1 MKIDILSIAEKYPG
15 QGVYSATSD
24 HKYILKKYS
33 DYTIYENKILG
44 NYDVLHIHTLN
55 IKSFFSLL
63 KNKKNSFCVIS
74 AHIVPNSLKGSIKF
88 NKLWLP
94 FFNRYLKY
102 FYNSSDCILAVSEE
116 TKNELIKDLK
126 INPNKIVIFRNF
138 VIKELFLTKPEEK
151 DTQKSYLRKKYG
163 YNDDDFII
171 LGAGQI
177 QPRKGITDFVETAKR
192 LKNMKFIWAG
202 GMPFK
207 HLTEHYDEMNKL
219 IKKAPNNVNFTGTIN
234 REKMIDYY
242 SLSDIFFFPSF
253 HETFGLVVIE
263 AAGSGLPL
271 VLRDLPVYKQ
281 IFSPNYLSGNSIED
295 FVEII
300 KKLNINKEL
309 YAEYEKKS
317 YQLFENYSDEKAFIK
332 LKNIYEEG
340 IKQKIHTGGKNVR
353 G

>member
-1 MKIDILSIAEKYPG
+1 MKINILSIAEKYPG
-15 QGVYSATSD
+15 QGVYSATLD

-44 NYDVLHIHTLN
+44 DYDVLHIHTLN
-55 IKSFFSLL
+55 IKSFLSLL
-63 KNKKNSFCVIS
+63 KNKKKSFCVIS

-102 FYNSSDCILAVSEE
+102 FYNSSDCILAVSDE
-116 TKNELIKDLK
+116 TKNELIKDLR
-126 INPNKIVIFRNF
+126 INPNKILVFRNF

-151 DTQKSYLRKKYG
+151 HIQKSYLRKKYG

-207 HLTEHYDEMNKL
+207 QFTEGYEEMNRL
-219 IKKAPNNVNFTGTIN
+219 IKKAPNNVNFTGSIY

-242 SLSDIFFFPSF
+242 SLSDIFFLPSF

-281 IFSPNYLSGNSIED
+281 IFSPNYLSGNSVED

-309 YAEYEKKS
+309 YDEYEKKS

-340 IKQKIHTGGKNVR
+340 IKQKIHSGGKNVR
-353 G
+353 R

>member
-1 MKIDILSIAEKYPG
+1 MKINILSIAEKYPG
-15 QGVYSATSD
+15 QGVYSATLD

-44 NYDVLHIHTLN
+44 DYDVLHIHTLN
-55 IKSFFSLL
+55 IKSFLSLL
-63 KNKKNSFCVIS
+63 KNKKKSFCVIS

-102 FYNSSDCILAVSEE
+102 FYNSSDCILAVSDE
-116 TKNELIKDLK
+116 TKNELIKDLR
-126 INPNKIVIFRNF
+126 INPNKILVFRNF

-151 DTQKSYLRKKYG
+151 HTQKSYLRKKYG

-207 HLTEHYDEMNKL
+207 QFTEGYEEMNRL
-219 IKKAPNNVNFTGTIN
+219 IKKAPNNVNFTGSIY

-242 SLSDIFFFPSF
+242 SLSDIFFLPSF

-281 IFSPNYLSGNSIED
+281 IFSPNYLSGNSVED

-309 YAEYEKKS
+309 YDEYEKKS

-340 IKQKIHTGGKNVR
+340 IKQKIHSGGKNVR
-353 G
+353 R

>member
-1 MKIDILSIAEKYPG
+1 MKINILSIAEKYPG
-15 QGVYSATSD
+15 QGVYSATLD

-55 IKSFFSLL
+55 IKSFLSLL
-63 KNKKNSFCVIS
+63 KNKKKSFCVIS

-116 TKNELIKDLK
+116 TKNELIKDLQ
-126 INPNKIVIFRNF
+126 INPNKIVVFRNF
-138 VIKELFLTKPEEK
+138 VIKELFFTKPEEK
-151 DTQKSYLRKKYG
+151 YNKKSYLRKKHG

-192 LKNMKFIWAG
+192 LQNMKFIWTG

-207 HLTEHYDEMNKL
+207 QFTEGYEEMNIL

-242 SLSDIFFFPSF
+242 SLSDIFFSPSF

-281 IFSPNYLSGNSIED
+281 IFSPNYLSGNSVED

-300 KKLNINKEL
+300 KKLNINKKL

-353 G
+353 R

>member
-1 MKIDILSIAEKYPG
+1 MKINILSIAEKYPG
-15 QGVYSATSD
+15 QGVYSATID

-44 NYDVLHIHTLN
+44 NYDILHIHTIN

-63 KNKKNSFCVIS
+63 KNKKKSLCVVS
-74 AHIVPNSLKGSIKF
+74 AHIVPNSLKGSLKF
-88 NKLWLP
+88 NKIWLP

-102 FYNSSDCILAVSEE
+102 FYNSADCILAVSEE
-116 TKNELIKDLK
+116 TKSELIKDLQ
-126 INPNKIVIFRNF
+126 INPDKIVVFRNF
-138 VIKELFLTKPEEK
+138 VIRELFLTKPEDK
-151 DTQKSYLRKKYG
+151 QTKKSDLRKKYG
-163 YNDDDFII
+163 YNGDDFII

-177 QPRKGITDFVETAKR
+177 QPRKGIMDFVETAKR

-207 HLTEHYDEMNKL
+207 QLTEGYEEMNTLVKSV
-219 IKKAPNNVNFTGTIN
+219 PNNVNFIGTIN

-242 SLSDIFFFPSF
+242 SLSDLFFLPSF
-253 HETFGLVVIE
+253 QETFGLVVIE

-281 IFSPNYLSGNSIED
+281 IFSPNYLSGNSVED
-295 FVEII
+295 FVDTIT
-300 KKLNINKEL
+300 KLKINSEL

-317 YQLFENYSDEKAFIK
+317 YELFDNYSDEKAFTK

-340 IKQKIHTGGKNVR
+340 INQKKFTGGKNVR
-353 G
+353 R